1 MARQMIG
8 AIVQVL
14 IAEEAAPSLLT
25 NAFPRGGACA
35 VHATGIFFAFVAQ
48 LSFPA
53 GLTSARE
60 QIIRELA
67 IKLYIHKYK
76 LSESNN
82 STLQLINEYNSH
94 KFIKQKFDWPKII

>member
-1 MARQMIG
+1 MIG

-67 IKLYIHKYK
+67 IKLYI
-76 LSESNN
+76 SPQIVTMNQSTN
-82 STLQLINEYNSH
+82 STLQLINEYR
-94 KFIKQKFDWPKII
+94 